1 LLDYWLRTGNTADP
15 LAFARR
21 LRRLLPE
28 DKENTMSIA
37 EQLERIGWE
46 KGRVEGWEKGRTE
59 GWEEGRAEGEAAV
72 LARLLTRRFGPLPEW
87 ARERLR
93 RADAA
98 QLELWTDAVLEAASL
113 VEVVGAP
120 PHAH

>member
-1 LLDYWLRTGNTADP
+1 LKTLLNYWLQTGNTADP
-15 LAFARR
+15 QAFARR
-21 LRRLLPE
+21 LRGLLPE

-46 KGRVEGWEKGRTE
+46 KGRVEGRVE

-113 VEVVGAP
+113 AEVVGAP
-120 PHAH
+120 PHSH